1 MYLICGL
8 CCCYYSVTKL
18 CLFLCDP
25 MDSKTPGF
33 SVLEYHL
40 EFPQIMSIELVMLLN
55 HLILCHLLF
64 LLPSVFP
71 SIRVFSNESALCI
84 RQPKYWSFSFS
95 SIPSNA
101 YSGLISFRLTVLNS
115 LQSSLQGISQVRI
128 LEWVAISFSKG
139 SS

>member
-71 SIRVFSNESALCI
+71 SIRVFSNDSALLI
-84 RQPKYWSFSFS
+84 RWPKFCNCSFSIS
-95 SIPSNA
+95 PSNA